1 MIWQPQ
7 HLKNDWVELIPLLPD
22 DFEALYAVAKDPLI
36 WEQHPNPD
44 RYKRDVFQVYFQGA
58 LQSGGAFLIKDH
70 SGQVIGCSRFCEY
83 EPEHRRV
90 KIGYT
95 FFSRACWG
103 KSYNRSAKQL
113 MLEYAF
119 QWVDEV
125 IFHVGACNIRSQ
137 KAMERIG
144 AEKIGEEVIAYYGE
158 KPQNNVVYRFTKE
171 RFDRFFPA
179 IITP

>member
-1 MIWQPQ
+1 MNLQPQ
-7 HLKNDWVELIPLLPD
+7 HLKNEWVELVPLNPN
-22 DFEALYAVAKDPLI
+22 DFEALYEVANDPLI

-44 RYKRDVFQVYFQGA
+44 RYKREVFQIYFQGA
-58 LQSGGAFLIKDH
+58 IESGGAFLIKD
-70 SGQVIGCSRFCEY
+70 SFGQVIGCSRYCEY
-83 EPEHRRV
+83 EPVHRRV

-103 KSYNRSAKQL
+103 KLFNRSAKRL

-137 KAMERIG
+137 K
-144 AEKIGEEVIAYYGE
+144 
-158 KPQNNVVYRFTKE
+158 
-171 RFDRFFPA
+171 DRKSTRLNSSHEWISRMPSSA
-179 IITP
+179 